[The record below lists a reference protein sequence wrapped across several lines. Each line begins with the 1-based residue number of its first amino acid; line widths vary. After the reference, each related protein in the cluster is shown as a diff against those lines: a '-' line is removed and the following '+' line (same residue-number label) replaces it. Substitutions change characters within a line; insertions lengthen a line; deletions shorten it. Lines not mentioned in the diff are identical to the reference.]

1 MFGERLLRTAK
12 TNIDLLIR
20 PKSSFNLHLV
30 SLELEVDAKTLTGL
44 PVSLQIGIPELGESS
59 CSPHAL

>member
-44 PVSLQIGIPELGESS
+44 PVSLQIGIPELG
-59 CSPHAL
+59 